1 MLLLKDWKIVKEKKD
16 CKNECKNMYYDMHV
30 LFKRVICDNILTYEN
45 GQRTPLKMMLYDTLI
60 PGSFVYKK

>member
-1 MLLLKDWKIVKEKKD
+1 
-16 CKNECKNMYYDMHV
+16 MYYDMHV
-30 LFKRVICDNILTYEN
+30 LFKRVVICDNILIYEN